1 MTMNAIELL
10 KKDHE
15 TVKELLSRLE
25 ETTERAVQ
33 TRKKLIS
40 KIEQELKIHTALE
53 EQIFYPAFRQAGSK
67 DDAVLAIEAKEEHR
81 AVEAL
86 VLPDIK
92 QTSPST
98 LEFAGR
104 VKVLKELLEHHIEEE
119 ENDMFPQARKLLGKR
134 ELEDLGQAM
143 ETLRKSLK
151 QGEAKAA

>member
-1 MTMNAIELL
+1 MNAIELL

-15 TVKELLSRLE
+15 TVKDLRSKLE

-33 TRKKLIS
+33 TRKKLLL
-40 KIEQELKIHTALE
+40 KIEQELKIHTELE

-67 DDAVLAIEAKEEHR
+67 DEAVLAVEAKEEHR

-92 QTSPST
+92 ETPPST
-98 LEFAGR
+98 VEFAGR

-119 ENDMFPQARKLLGKR
+119 EGDMFPQAAKLLGKQR
-134 ELEDLGQAM
+134 LGELGEEMD
-143 ETLRKSLK
+143 TLRKSL
-151 QGEAKAA
+151 QGERRAAAG

>member
-1 MTMNAIELL
+1 MNAIELL

-67 DDAVLAIEAKEEHR
+67 EDAVLAIEAKEEHR